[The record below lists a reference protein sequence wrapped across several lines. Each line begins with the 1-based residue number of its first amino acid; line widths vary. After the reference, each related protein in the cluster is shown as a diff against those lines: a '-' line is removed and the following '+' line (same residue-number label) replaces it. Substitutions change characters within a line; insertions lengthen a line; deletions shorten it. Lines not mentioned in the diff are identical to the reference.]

1 MASFTPPIT
10 GCLFSPQLRPVFAAE
25 PGAERGQDSLGS
37 RVQSLQNLAQKAV
50 LAAGGTVCREGGGG
64 VVWFPTTC
72 I

>member
-50 LAAGGTVCREGGGG
+50 LAAGGTVCRGGGG